1 MAAGET
7 LVVKVALIGGRDISG
22 VPFHLSFNPDV
33 LEFVAAREGSTF
45 RSSSLSP
52 ILLAGVSPERP
63 GDLAVG
69 LSLIGSGGL
78 LSASGD
84 ILELE
89 FRGLRP
95 GSSSMQFDRAS
106 LRGAHGETLSAQF
119 FSASVT
125 VR

>member
-1 MAAGET
+1 M
-7 LVVKVALIGGRDISG
+7 LQ
-22 VPFHLSFNPDV
+22 
-33 LEFVAAREGSTF
+33 FVSAREGSTF
-45 RSSSLSP
+45 RSSSLAP

-78 LSASGD
+78 LNASGE

-89 FRGLRP
+89 FRGLKP
-95 GSSSMQFDRAS
+95 GTSNMQFDRAS
-106 LRGAHGETLSAQF
+106 LRGPHGETLSAQF
-119 FSASVT
+119 ISTSVT